1 MELWSRAILHS
12 GSTSGK
18 AVKRRVIALLLLL
31 FVLLENFPLSISLT
45 PISDILQVAIT
56 LVYRYQPPA
65 GAPIDA
71 GKLVADNG
79 KIGGY
84 RY

>member
-1 MELWSRAILHS
+1 MVVTVIIVRA
-12 GSTSGK
+12 
-18 AVKRRVIALLLLL
+18 
-31 FVLLENFPLSISLT
+31 E
-45 PISDILQVAIT
+45 VAIT
-56 LVYRYQPPA
+56 LDYRYQPPA

-79 KIGGY
+79 KIDGY

>member
-1 MELWSRAILHS
+1 VLYSAV

-18 AVKRRVIALLLLL
+18 AVKAKGNCTTALVVCATL
-31 FVLLENFPLSISLT
+31 NTFPCRSPSP
-45 PISDILQVAIT
+45 PIPGMFQVAIT
-56 LVYRYQPPA
+56 LDYRYQPPA

-79 KIGGY
+79 KVDGY